1 MPWNVDTISK
11 PGFTKTIVNTPKP
24 APSEENMTEE
34 DKAKRLEVFINENK
48 SKLKTFGMFQKYKDS
63 QEFLQKNPQLV
74 CEDTANYLVIW
85 CIDLQMEGVSYVSYK
100 YC

>member
-11 PGFTKTIVNTPKP
+11 PGFTKTIVNTPKDP
-24 APSEENMTEE
+24 VPEENITEE
-34 DKAKRLEVFINENK
+34 DKAKQLETYINNNK
-48 SKLKTFGMFQKYKDS
+48 SKLQTFGMFKKYKDS

-85 CIDLQMEGVSYVSYK
+85 CVNLQMEGVSIIFLY
-100 YC
+100 